1 MKLLIDNNL
10 TNVTDTLL
18 RTFLEQ
24 SVYLEYIFQ
33 ENSEKRAELLYF
45 YEKMNSHV
53 KALNI
58 VNKLSD
64 KKLADNI
71 KQTIDKQIKND
82 PSERKSLNESTKYF
96 KHRYN
101 CLFPKNTSSKIRR
114 HWYNAEP
121 PFKNNSFN
129 QLCKSLKVKDLY
141 LGMYAPYSD
150 NTHGVNGVSNFII
163 RDSKGDKHSFNLL
176 IETYDKSYV
185 ITLLESELNV
195 MFMRLASYYKI
206 DGANSWARTI
216 YMKIGCNV
224 LLKRNHKIQTI
235 LRKKGIHTKE

>member
-1 MKLLIDNNL
+1 MTLEVTINDSEKLIDKLFEDNSAFSKRKLSPSDIAIISLFYTAISNAKAMKLLIDNNL

-33 ENSEKRAELLYF
+33 ENSEKRTELLYF

-82 PSERKSLNESTKYF
+82 PSERKSLNESTK
-96 KHRYN
+96 
-101 CLFPKNTSSKIRR
+101 
-114 HWYNAEP
+114 
-121 PFKNNSFN
+121 
-129 QLCKSLKVKDLY
+129 
-141 LGMYAPYSD
+141 
-150 NTHGVNGVSNFII
+150 
-163 RDSKGDKHSFNLL
+163 
-176 IETYDKSYV
+176 
-185 ITLLESELNV
+185 
-195 MFMRLASYYKI
+195 
-206 DGANSWARTI
+206 
-216 YMKIGCNV
+216 
-224 LLKRNHKIQTI
+224 
-235 LRKKGIHTKE
+235 